1 MDESWLLEE
10 APVGETKDRQGLPS
24 GSELRQ
30 LPPGLPLLHGATQGV
45 DISRARPFR
54 RVGSPQAYFPIGN

>member
-24 GSELRQ
+24 GSELGQ
-30 LPPGLPLLHGATQGV
+30 LPPLAYPSFTGPLRVRTSHGPGLSGVLGLPKH
-45 DISRARPFR
+45 IFR
-54 RVGSPQAYFPIGN
+54 